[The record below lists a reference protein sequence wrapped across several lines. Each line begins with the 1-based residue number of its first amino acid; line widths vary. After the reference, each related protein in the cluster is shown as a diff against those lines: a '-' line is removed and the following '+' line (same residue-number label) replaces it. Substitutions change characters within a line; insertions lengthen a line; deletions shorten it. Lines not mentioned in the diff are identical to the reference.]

1 MRAPLRHLR
10 WYIAG
15 LLFVA
20 TVINYLDRQV
30 FGILAPGLQKDM
42 GWSELDYGRMVVAF
56 QIAYAVMMMV
66 SGRLLDKIGTRLGYA
81 LSVLVWSIAEIGH
94 AFARSAFGFGVA
106 RFFLGTAEAGNFPV
120 AVKTVAEWF
129 PASERALASGL
140 FNSGVALGSIVAP
153 LTVPFIARAYG
164 PRAAFIA
171 TGLVGLLWIPAWLT
185 LYRPRHSHPRLS
197 SAERAH
203 IEDGL
208 LERSVARVS
217 WRHLLTLRQTWTFAL
232 LKCLADPIWWFYLF
246 WLPKLLASEF
256 GIRGVAVAPYLTM
269 VYIGADL
276 GCLAG
281 GWASGAFVRRG
292 WSVNRARKTTLAVLA
307 GIAVPSAIAVT
318 RARDPVTAIA
328 LITVACGAHQAWST
342 ILYTIASDLIPSEAA
357 ASVTGIGGFAAGMVS
372 TATAELTGRVL
383 NLNPTLYQPM
393 FLVAAALYPIGLLV
407 FHVISPRMERAQLA
421 KSAAMN

>member
-1 MRAPLRHLR
+1 MANTLRHLR

-30 FGILAPGLQKDM
+30 FGILAPALQKDL

-66 SGRLLDKIGTRLGYA
+66 SGRLMDRIGTRLGYA
-81 LSVLVWSIAEIGH
+81 LSVFVWSLAEIGH
-94 AFARSAFGFGVA
+94 AFARTALGFGVA
-106 RFFLGTAEAGNFPV
+106 RFFLGTAEAANFPV

-164 PRAAFIA
+164 PRAAFVA
-171 TGLVGLLWIPAWLT
+171 TGVVGLFWIPAWLY
-185 LYRPRHSHPRLS
+185 LYQPRRTHPRLGS
-197 SAERAH
+197 DERAY
-203 IEDGL
+203 IEDGQ
-208 LERSVARVS
+208 STQPVARVAWS
-217 WRHLLTLRQTWTFAL
+217 RLLVLRQTWTFAA

-256 GIRGVAVAPYLTM
+256 GIRGVAVAPYLTA
-269 VYIGADL
+269 VYVGADL
-276 GCLAG
+276 GCLIG
-281 GWASGAFVRRG
+281 GWASGALVRRG
-292 WSVNRARKTTLAVLA
+292 WTVNRARKTTLAGLGV
-307 GIAVPSAIAVT
+307 ITVPCVIAVT
-318 RARDPVTAIA
+318 RAHDPVTAIA

-342 ILYTIASDLIPSEAA
+342 ILYTIASDLIPNEAA
-357 ASVTGIGGFAAGMVS
+357 ASVTGIGGFVAGMVS
-372 TATAELTGRVL
+372 TVTAEMTGRVL
-383 NLNPTLYQPM
+383 NVDPTFYQPM
-393 FLVAAALYPIGLLV
+393 FLVAAALYPTGLLV
-407 FHVISPRMERAQLA
+407 FHLLSPRMERARLA
-421 KSAAMN
+421 DA

>member
-1 MRAPLRHLR
+1 M
-10 WYIAG
+10 
-15 LLFVA
+15 
-20 TVINYLDRQV
+20 
-30 FGILAPGLQKDM
+30 
-42 GWSELDYGRMVVAF
+42 
-56 QIAYAVMMMV
+56 
-66 SGRLLDKIGTRLGYA
+66 
-81 LSVLVWSIAEIGH
+81 
-94 AFARSAFGFGVA
+94 
-106 RFFLGTAEAGNFPV
+106 
-120 AVKTVAEWF
+120 KTVAEWF

-164 PRAAFIA
+164 PRAAFVA
-171 TGLVGLLWIPAWLT
+171 TGVVGLLWIPAWLT

-197 SAERAH
+197 PAERAY

-208 LERSVARVS
+208 PARSVARVS
-217 WRHLLTLRQTWTFAL
+217 WRHLLTLRQTWTFAV

-256 GIRGVAVAPYLTM
+256 GIRGVAVAPYLTDGLHRRRPRLSGRR
-269 VYIGADL
+269 VGL
-276 GCLAG
+276 GCLRTSRLERQSCAQDDARG
-281 GWASGAFVRRG
+281 VSRR
-292 WSVNRARKTTLAVLA
+292 LPF
-307 GIAVPSAIAVT
+307 PSAIAVT
-318 RARDPVTAIA
+318 RAHDPVTAIA

-342 ILYTIASDLIPSEAA
+342 ILYTIASDLIPNEAA

-407 FHVISPRMERAQLA
+407 FHVMSPRMERAQVA
-421 KSAAMN
+421 KSAPVN

>member
-1 MRAPLRHLR
+1 MPRPLRHLR

-30 FGILAPGLQKDM
+30 FGILAPDLQKDM
-42 GWSELDYGRMVVAF
+42 GWTELDYGRMVVAF

-66 SGRLLDKIGTRLGYA
+66 SGGLLDRIGTRLGYA

-94 AFARSAFGFGVA
+94 AFARTALGFGIA
-106 RFFLGTAEAGNFPV
+106 RFFLGSAEAGNFPI

-129 PASERALASGL
+129 PASERALAAGL

-164 PRAAFIA
+164 PRAAFVA
-171 TGLVGLLWIPAWLT
+171 TGVVGLLWIPAWLS
-185 LYRPRHSHPRLS
+185 LYRPRRSHPRLS
-197 SAERAH
+197 AEERAY

-208 LERSVARVS
+208 PETPIARVS
-217 WRHLLTLRQTWTFAL
+217 WRYLFTLRQTWTFAV

-256 GIRGVAVAPYLTM
+256 GIRGVAVAPYLTT

-276 GCLAG
+276 GCLVG
-281 GWASGAFVRRG
+281 GWVSGVFVRRG
-292 WSVNRARKTTLAVLA
+292 WSVNRARKTTLACLA
-307 GIAVPSAIAVT
+307 GIAVPSVIAVT
-318 RARDPVTAIA
+318 RAHDPVTAIA
-328 LITVACGAHQAWST
+328 LITLACGAHQAWST
-342 ILYTIASDLIPSEAA
+342 ILYTIASDLIPNEAA
-357 ASVTGIGGFAAGMVS
+357 ASVTGIGGFVAGIVS

-383 NLNPTLYQPM
+383 NVNPTLYQPM
-393 FLVAAALYPIGLLV
+393 FLVAAALYPIGLVV
-407 FHVISPRMERAQLA
+407 FHVMSPRMERARLVESTQV
-421 KSAAMN
+421 N